1 MYDDDEISEVSPTKS
16 AKKTKGFD
24 KWQVEHALECIL
36 AAKKA
41 MKNSQLMEAVKALA
55 AKKLEDEKNE
65 LIALKAL
72 ASGK

>member
-1 MYDDDEISEVSPTKS
+1 MYDDDEVVEANPAATKKS
-16 AKKTKGFD
+16 RGFD

-41 MKNSQLMEAVKALA
+41 MKDASLMKAVKALA
-55 AKKLEDEKNE
+55 KTKLEDEKNE
-65 LIALKAL
+65 LIAIKAL